1 MDTDRPPHRCT
12 SSGGSGGGSSSTT
25 SELFICFTS
34 RLSSSSSMKISS
46 KSILS
51 PGRARDSSQISL
63 STSLS
68 RRLRNSGS
76 IKGGQASPMFPATNG
91 KKRGC
96 NSFENPEPSS
106 PKVTCIGQ
114 VRVKTKKQGKKMR
127 ARSKSSRREV
137 SFRKTEQTSDAN
149 ANANGNHFHQFQ
161 QQECLPHHRNQRWVH
176 LPVTIC
182 EALRAFGAEFNCFLP
197 CRSSCMA
204 SDNNNKEERA
214 SNAGGGGGE
223 SGGTST
229 SCGAVFA
236 RWLLAE
242 KIELVVGDAEERDKE
257 DDDDDEDDDMMP
269 RRSQRRHV
277 FDDIVIEEAESKNE
291 ILEVDDEKE
300 EESRVSICVPPK
312 NALLLM
318 RCRSDPV
325 KMAALANRFWE
336 CPPPPDEADEDN
348 QENDNENG
356 GSVKEESHLG
366 QETEQLQT
374 EDVFC
379 EKLDSFSQIV
389 EEEHQIPEAEVEAEA
404 DVLLDSEEK
413 EEESD
418 NQQVQVQVQGDSQK
432 QDQEDEEEEE
442 EDDEEEEEVLNQSML
457 EEETVQSASS
467 TETFADLE
475 DQDNVTKSLS
485 ENEHVLENEPELAPE
500 QVNEEAF
507 DEESGEDEQ
516 ELEAIVAE
524 QSIET
529 TEKILHEEKEEQQ
542 QEEETVT
549 TTTTTHER
557 SEPEESETIPEP
569 ETGQQSKERQ
579 SQNLLPDCL
588 LMMMCEP
595 KLSME
600 VSKETWVCS
609 TDFIRWHPSE
619 KKPPAPPQQ
628 IVNKTDGCDEPK
640 KRVSI
645 DLPPAPKHQI
655 MQPPRSSCSFPAA
668 PPFVRAHGAQ
678 SMNTMVEQKL
688 VGAKHSYEPFSLT
701 RCKSEPLRSSAKLAP
716 EACFWKNRKLEPH
729 RPAATLGVG
738 AAGVGC

>member
-12 SSGGSGGGSSSTT
+12 SNSSSSGGGSTT

-68 RRLRNSGS
+68 RRLRSSGS

-127 ARSKSSRREV
+127 ARSKSRREV
-137 SFRKTEQTSDAN
+137 SFRKTEQTGD
-149 ANANGNHFHQFQ
+149 ANGNHFHQFQ

-204 SDNNNKEERA
+204 SDNSNQRDKEERA
-214 SNAGGGGGE
+214 SNGGG
-223 SGGTST
+223 SGTST

-236 RWLLAE
+236 RWLVAE
-242 KIELVVGDAEERDKE
+242 KIELVVGEAAEEREKEE
-257 DDDDDEDDDMMP
+257 DDDDDDDIMP

-277 FDDIVIEEAESKNE
+277 FEDIVIEEAEKCVSKNE
-291 ILEVDDEKE
+291 ILEADEKE
-300 EESRVSICVPPK
+300 DEARVSICVPPK

-336 CPPPPDEADEDN
+336 CPPPPDEADE
-348 QENDNENG
+348 ENEENNNENG
-356 GSVKEESHLG
+356 VLVEQESH
-366 QETEQLQT
+366 QAQAMEQRT

-379 EKLDSFSQIV
+379 EKLDSFAQIV
-389 EEEHQIPEAEVEAEA
+389 EEEHQIPEAEVEVEVEAEA
-404 DVLLDSEEK
+404 EAEEETEVLLDRR
-413 EEESD
+413 EEEDD
-418 NQQVQVQVQGDSQK
+418 NQQVQVQGEEEDDNQQVQVQGDSQK
-432 QDQEDEEEEE
+432 EDQVEEEI
-442 EDDEEEEEVLNQSML
+442 LNQLVL

-467 TETFADLE
+467 PEAFTDPENEVNAA
-475 DQDNVTKSLS
+475 KSLP
-485 ENEHVLENEPELAPE
+485 ENEDVLENEPEPAPKQE
-500 QVNEEAF
+500 NELTF
-507 DEESGEDEQ
+507 DEESEENEQ
-516 ELEAIVAE
+516 EREAIVVE
-524 QSIET
+524 ESTEVT
-529 TEKILHEEKEEQQ
+529 TEKILHEEED
-542 QEEETVT
+542 EETVM
-549 TTTTTHER
+549 TTHER
-557 SEPEESETIPEP
+557 SEPEELETTQEP
-569 ETGQQSKERQ
+569 ETGHRSKERE

-588 LMMMCEP
+588 LLMMCEP

-609 TDFIRWHPSE
+609 TDFIRWNPSE
-619 KKPPAPPQQ
+619 KKPPPPQQ
-628 IVNKTDGCDEPK
+628 IVNKTNGCDQPK

-645 DLPPAPKHQI
+645 DLHPAPQQQI

-668 PPFVRAHGAQ
+668 PPLAQSHGAL

-688 VGAKHSYEPFSLT
+688 VGGKQSYEPFMLT

-729 RPAATLGVG
+729 RPTAALGVG
-738 AAGVGC
+738 GF

>member
-12 SSGGSGGGSSSTT
+12 SSGGSGGGSTT

-127 ARSKSSRREV
+127 ARSKSSRREI
-137 SFRKTEQTSDAN
+137 SFRKTEQTSD

-197 CRSSCMA
+197 CRSSCTA
-204 SDNNNKEERA
+204 SDSNNKEERA

-242 KIELVVGDAEERDKE
+242 KIELVVGDAAERDKE
-257 DDDDDEDDDMMP
+257 DDDDEEEDDMMP

-291 ILEVDDEKE
+291 ILEADDEKE

-336 CPPPPDEADEDN
+336 CPPPDEADEEDKK
-348 QENDNENG
+348 ENDNVNG
-356 GSVKEESHLG
+356 GLVEEEESHPG

-374 EDVFC
+374 EDMFC

-389 EEEHQIPEAEVEAEA
+389 DEHQIPEVEVEAEA
-404 DVLLDSEEK
+404 EVILDSEEN
-413 EEESD
+413 EDEND
-418 NQQVQVQVQGDSQK
+418 NQQVQVLGDSQK
-432 QDQEDEEEEE
+432 QDQ
-442 EDDEEEEEVLNQSML
+442 EEEEVLNQSML
-457 EEETVQSASS
+457 EEETAQSASS

-475 DQDNVTKSLS
+475 DEDNVTKSLS
-485 ENEHVLENEPELAPE
+485 ENEHVLENEPESAPE

-524 QSIET
+524 ESIET
-529 TEKILHEEKEEQQ
+529 TEKILHEEKEEQE
-542 QEEETVT
+542 QEEETV

-557 SEPEESETIPEP
+557 SEPEEPETIPAQ
-569 ETGQQSKERQ
+569 ETGQQSKERE
-579 SQNLLPDCL
+579 SRNLLPDCL
-588 LMMMCEP
+588 LLMMCEP

-619 KKPPAPPQQ
+619 KKPPAPPPQQ

-668 PPFVRAHGAQ
+668 HPFVRAHGAQ

-729 RPAATLGVG
+729 RPATTLGVG

>member
-12 SSGGSGGGSSSTT
+12 SNSSSSGGGSTT

-68 RRLRNSGS
+68 RRLRSSGS

-127 ARSKSSRREV
+127 ARSKSRREV
-137 SFRKTEQTSDAN
+137 SFRKTEQTGD
-149 ANANGNHFHQFQ
+149 ANGNHFHQFQ

-204 SDNNNKEERA
+204 SDNSNQRDKEERA
-214 SNAGGGGGE
+214 SNGGG
-223 SGGTST
+223 SGTST

-236 RWLLAE
+236 RWLVAE
-242 KIELVVGDAEERDKE
+242 KIELVVGEAAEEREKEE
-257 DDDDDEDDDMMP
+257 DDDDDDDIMP

-277 FDDIVIEEAESKNE
+277 FEDIVIEEAEKCVSKNE
-291 ILEVDDEKE
+291 ILEADEKE
-300 EESRVSICVPPK
+300 DEARVSICVPPK

-336 CPPPPDEADEDN
+336 CPPPPDEADE
-348 QENDNENG
+348 ENEENNNENG
-356 GSVKEESHLG
+356 VLVEQESH
-366 QETEQLQT
+366 QAQAMEQRT

-379 EKLDSFSQIV
+379 EKLDSFAQILV
-389 EEEHQIPEAEVEAEA
+389 
-404 DVLLDSEEK
+404 
-413 EEESD
+413 
-418 NQQVQVQVQGDSQK
+418 
-432 QDQEDEEEEE
+432 
-442 EDDEEEEEVLNQSML
+442 L

-467 TETFADLE
+467 PEAFTDPENEVNAA
-475 DQDNVTKSLS
+475 KSLP
-485 ENEHVLENEPELAPE
+485 ENEDVLENEPEPAPKQE
-500 QVNEEAF
+500 NELTF
-507 DEESGEDEQ
+507 DEESEENEQ
-516 ELEAIVAE
+516 EREAIVVE
-524 QSIET
+524 ESTEVT
-529 TEKILHEEKEEQQ
+529 TEKILHEEED
-542 QEEETVT
+542 EETVM
-549 TTTTTHER
+549 TTHER
-557 SEPEESETIPEP
+557 SEPEELETTQEP
-569 ETGQQSKERQ
+569 ETGHRSKERE

-588 LMMMCEP
+588 LLMMCEP

-609 TDFIRWHPSE
+609 TDFIRWNPSE
-619 KKPPAPPQQ
+619 KKPPPPQQ
-628 IVNKTDGCDEPK
+628 IVNKTNGCDQPK

-645 DLPPAPKHQI
+645 DLHPAPQQQI

-668 PPFVRAHGAQ
+668 PPPLAQSHGAL

-688 VGAKHSYEPFSLT
+688 VGGKQSYEPFMLT

-729 RPAATLGVG
+729 RPTAALGVG
-738 AAGVGC
+738 GF